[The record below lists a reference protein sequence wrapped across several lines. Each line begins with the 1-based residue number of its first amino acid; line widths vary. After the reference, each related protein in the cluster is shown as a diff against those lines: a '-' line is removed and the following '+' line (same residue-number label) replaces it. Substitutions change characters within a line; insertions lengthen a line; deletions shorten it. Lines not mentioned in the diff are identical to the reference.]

1 MVAAQGWLID
11 CTANRVKYATNLA
24 ISIQLAAAIG
34 AAQQHPHQY
43 VGDIVNANCMQ
54 AAKIVNRN
62 SRGYVP
68 PGVNAFNKS
77 RQEILNTSGLRN
89 SILRHC
95 SVNPGTTAFGL
106 LMDDGN
112 FFKLNETG
120 NFEVI
125 SQTTSAVRRL
135 RVVVTG
141 FVDRERL
148 NVQTLSIFKDRLRV
162 PEPGPAAR

>member
-1 MVAAQGWLID
+1 L
-11 CTANRVKYATNLA
+11 
-24 ISIQLAAAIG
+24 IQLAAAVCS
-34 AAQQHPHQY
+34 AQPHPHTY

-68 PGVNAFNKS
+68 PGVNAFNGS
-77 RQEILNTSGLRN
+77 QQEILNTPGMRN

-112 FFKLNETG
+112 FFKLNEKG

-125 SQTTSAVRRL
+125 SQTTSAVRRI
-135 RVVVTG
+135 RVVITG
-141 FVDRERL
+141 FVDREHL
-148 NVQTLSIFKDRLRV
+148 NVQTLSIFKDKLRV
-162 PEPGPAAR
+162 RESDPAAR